1 MCFYCSSAQYPC
13 KLPAEDLFVVQLQ
26 VQSSGK
32 WTGLAHLIK
41 NQKISSSYLK
51 SEIWKQFLYF
61 YLENEISKKSIV
73 FA

>member
-32 WTGLAHLIK
+32 WTGLVHLIT
-41 NQKISSSYLK
+41 NQKIS
-51 SEIWKQFLYF
+51 
-61 YLENEISKKSIV
+61 
-73 FA
+73 